1 MVKTTLLANRKN
13 FGAKRTT
20 SKIKYIVIHYTA
32 NDGDSSM
39 NNARYFANNVVSAS
53 AHYFVDDT
61 LVCQSVPDDYVAYSV
76 GGARYSDY
84 RTTGGASL
92 YGQVTNA
99 NSLSIEMCDTV
110 KDGRIMASESTMNTC
125 AALVRELMAKYGV
138 PIERVV
144 RHFDVNGKHC
154 PAYLMSASA
163 WASFKARI
171 TGSGFDW
178 SPVFDAT
185 YYATRY
191 PDLRSAGLTTP
202 AQLLSHFINNGMKER
217 RQACDSFNV
226 EVYRNRY
233 PDLQKAFGE
242 DWVAYYKHYCT
253 NGKTEGRTA
262 I

>member
-1 MVKTTLLANRKN
+1 
-13 FGAKRTT
+13 
-20 SKIKYIVIHYTA
+20 
-32 NDGDSSM
+32 
-39 NNARYFANNVVSAS
+39 
-53 AHYFVDDT
+53 
-61 LVCQSVPDDYVAYSV
+61 
-76 GGARYSDY
+76 
-84 RTTGGASL
+84 
-92 YGQVTNA
+92 
-99 NSLSIEMCDTV
+99 MCDTV
-110 KDGRIMASESTMNTC
+110 KDGRIMASEATMNTC

-138 PIERVV
+138 PIDRVV

-154 PAYLMSASA
+154 PAYLMDAGA

-171 TGSGFDW
+171 TGPSFDW

-185 YYATRY
+185 YYANRY

-202 AQLLSHFINNGMKER
+202 AQLLNHFVNNGMKER